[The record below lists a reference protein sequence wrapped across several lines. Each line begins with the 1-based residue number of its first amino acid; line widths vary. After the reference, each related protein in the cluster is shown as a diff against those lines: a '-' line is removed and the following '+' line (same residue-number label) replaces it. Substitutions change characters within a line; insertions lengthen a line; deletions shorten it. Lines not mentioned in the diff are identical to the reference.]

1 MKHFALFPQIIE
13 ADDPASQA
21 KLPIYTLL
29 HVVGAT
35 TCTTTTASASAS
47 ASALPPE
54 ALAMRVKC
62 GCLTCERAPSIM
74 TAPSTAPPS
83 KRDAAQLTSTTNTA
97 NTAVIYGAAYEY
109 FAVDPCHAVIPGMP
123 VGGWKPDEVVPH
135 RRSMSYRSKKV
146 LLVYTLC
153 VRVRVHGPDAS
164 ASKRSKRST
173 TKDDAEADDHDY
185 TETEWKGA
193 FEYYKTSAW
202 DDFVAKNPKWRDIG
216 HCYFLVLGGQYVRY
230 DQWGKRDTGPPFLWV
245 WFFSDPLIF
254 CYVSVVLLK
263 FKFKFTFKF

>member
-1 MKHFALFPQIIE
+1 
-13 ADDPASQA
+13 
-21 KLPIYTLL
+21 
-29 HVVGAT
+29 
-35 TCTTTTASASAS
+35 
-47 ASALPPE
+47 
-54 ALAMRVKC
+54 
-62 GCLTCERAPSIM
+62 M

-83 KRDAAQLTSTTNTA
+83 KRDAAQLTNTT

-245 WFFSDPLIF
+245 WVFGDPLIF